1 MSAPPRL
8 TATKPWKIVAFMN
21 GIEATKPMTRAIK
34 AFRPLGSRLK
44 SETWSAPAAECL
56 RSCQSTR
63 TIADHGP
70 IQ

>member
-1 MSAPPRL
+1 M
-8 TATKPWKIVAFMN
+8 KPEQLGRFMN
-21 GIEATKPMTRAIK
+21 GIDATKPMTRAIR

-70 IQ
+70 IQYVMNSR